1 METIL
6 LLAHTEADGSLA
18 KSVREALHAARTL
31 NKLLAGSNLVVG
43 LVGENVQAA
52 ANSIAACPATK
63 YFGVTGKDFAPS
75 RYASDAAAAEAICK
89 AAQATIAVAPAT
101 SRWARVLPG
110 VAQRLGGRT
119 DTHVTGV
126 ADAGGKPAINR
137 WYYRQRMEA
146 TLTRAQRPWF
156 ILIDPGSQTA
166 CECGAG
172 TAKVEAVAVNLPESG
187 KRTTVVGIRE
197 PKADAQ
203 TIRPDAELLFVTG
216 AGWTKKQ
223 ADGQTHVSEA
233 EKLIR
238 GFLQVSRASLGS
250 SKSLVDLGGEGQAV
264 LSFLSHL
271 NQVGQTGAT
280 PRHAKGLSTC
290 CHGEEP
296 HTVGWRFINER
307 RAISRPELRLGPR
320 KSRRA
325 LRGRRLQGDGKSE
338 RVAGSEEKLT
348 RTRDWTKSHPRRL
361 TGVTFDPVVRHFS
374 LSPFV
379 RCHKSV
385 KKNRNMALQF
395 LDQLLA
401 NKESNFH
408 SGFVLIMR
416 RDHLAGVLSHIA
428 GGDVPELVYR
438 YGLACEFVAE
448 ARHECGLCLAKERG
462 NIAER
467 ACARMDFGH
476 LDLRTVTDT
485 AAKGIHVLKEEITTR
500 LRPAV
505 AVLDVRITGTL

>member
-18 KSVREALHAARTL
+18 KSAREALRAARTL
-31 NKLLAGSNLVVG
+31 NKSLAGSSLVVG

-52 ANSIAACPATK
+52 ADSIAACPGHEIFRRGRQGLCPVALRLRRGGGGSHLQIGPGHDCRRSGDVALGARAARRRAT
-63 YFGVTGKDFAPS
+63 P
-75 RYASDAAAAEAICK
+75 R
-89 AAQATIAVAPAT
+89 
-101 SRWARVLPG
+101 
-110 VAQRLGGRT
+110 RT
-119 DTHVTGV
+119 RRHPRDRR

-172 TAKVEAVAVNLPESG
+172 TAKVETVAVNLPDAC

-223 ADGQTHVSEA
+223 ADGQTHVPEA

-271 NQVGQTGAT
+271 NQIGQTGST
-280 PRHAKGLSTC
+280 PRHPKGLSTC

-307 RAISRPELRLGPR
+307 RAISLDPNCGW
-320 KSRRA
+320 A
-325 LRGRRLQGDGKSE
+325 RGKADVLYVADAFAVMGKVNE
-338 RVAGSEEKLT
+338 
-348 RTRDWTKSHPRRL
+348 
-361 TGVTFDPVVRHFS
+361 
-374 LSPFV
+374 
-379 RCHKSV
+379 
-385 KKNRNMALQF
+385 
-395 LDQLLA
+395 LLA
-401 NKESNFH
+401 
-408 SGFVLIMR
+408 
-416 RDHLAGVLSHIA
+416 AG
-428 GGDVPELVYR
+428 
-438 YGLACEFVAE
+438 
-448 ARHECGLCLAKERG
+448 K
-462 NIAER
+462 
-467 ACARMDFGH
+467 
-476 LDLRTVTDT
+476 
-485 AAKGIHVLKEEITTR
+485 
-500 LRPAV
+500 
-505 AVLDVRITGTL
+505 